1 MISYLKKNLDIL
13 LIILIIIALGFSFF
27 FLSNKISIKNRNEFV
42 CNNNLEKTQPVTL
55 PNLPPYGSDQALIKI
70 VEFSDYLCS
79 FCART
84 AVEFYPKIES
94 LIKEG
99 KIAIYY
105 RDFPV
110 HEEAKPIAN
119 AARCANEEGK
129 FWEFNLKIF
138 EKLLIGEDTTKK
150 ETWLN
155 LGKELGLNKEQFEN
169 CINQNKYQ
177 KNVNDDLNYA
187 FNLGLNG
194 TPTFFVQSQNKAFKI
209 VGIDEA
215 CIMSAINQLQK

>member
-1 MISYLKKNLDIL
+1 MISYLKKNTDIL

-27 FLSNKISIKNRNEFV
+27 FLSNKISIKNRNTSD
-42 CNNNLEKTQPVTL
+42 CRNNLEKTEPITL

-70 VEFSDYLCS
+70 VEFSDYLCP
-79 FCART
+79 FCARA

-110 HEEAKPIAN
+110 HEQAKPIAN

-129 FWEFNLKIF
+129 FWEFNR
-138 EKLLIGEDTTKK
+138 ERLLDENSNQGFYFRE
-150 ETWLN
+150 LSN
-155 LGKELGLNKEQFEN
+155 L
-169 CINQNKYQ
+169 YR
-177 KNVNDDLNYA
+177 
-187 FNLGLNG
+187 
-194 TPTFFVQSQNKAFKI
+194 
-209 VGIDEA
+209 
-215 CIMSAINQLQK
+215 